1 MAVREV
7 MREDHLREMAPQIAG
22 QLGVTVH
29 EDTARQQ
36 KSNKPE
42 GGSVSAEN
50 EFDLSSEVLQ
60 ELRQLALVSAA
71 TWNVKLTKLVHAEA
85 VQGLT

>member
-1 MAVREV
+1 

-50 EFDLSSEVLQ
+50 EFDLSSSEVLQ
-60 ELRQLALVSAA
+60 ELSQLGLVSAA
-71 TWNVKLTKLVHAEA
+71 T
-85 VQGLT
+85 

>member
-1 MAVREV
+1 

-42 GGSVSAEN
+42 GGSVSAGN

-60 ELRQLALVSAA
+60 ELSQLALVSAA
-71 TWNVKLTKLVHAEA
+71 A
-85 VQGLT
+85 